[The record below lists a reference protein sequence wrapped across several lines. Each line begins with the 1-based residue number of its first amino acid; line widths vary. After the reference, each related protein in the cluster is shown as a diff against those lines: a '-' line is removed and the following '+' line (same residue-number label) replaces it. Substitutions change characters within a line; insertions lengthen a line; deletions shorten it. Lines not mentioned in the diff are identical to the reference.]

1 MARIAKIIAK
11 LVAVVVVLAALLV
24 GGIEF
29 MSWRASRDVKR
40 IVAGLPRGTPYA
52 EVVAKL
58 GEPSVSYSKP
68 EEVAHYGTQKDP
80 QFVES
85 AVLHK
90 FVRRGP
96 PYVWVLVYTDR
107 ESKAVLL
114 ADWETM

>member
-1 MARIAKIIAK
+1 MTRIAKIIAE
-11 LVAVVVVLAALLV
+11 LVAVFVVLAALFV
-24 GGIEF
+24 GGSEF
-29 MSWRASRDVKR
+29 MARRASRDVKR

-58 GEPSVSYSKP
+58 GKPVVSYSKP
-68 EEVAHYGTQKDP
+68 EEVTHYGTQKDP

-90 FVRRGP
+90 FAHRGP
-96 PYVWVLVYTDR
+96 PYLWVLVYTDR

-114 ADWETM
+114 ADWEAM

>member
-1 MARIAKIIAK
+1 MTRIAKIIAK

-58 GEPSVSYSKP
+58 GKPSVSYSKP
-68 EEVAHYGTQKDP
+68 EEVAHYATQKDP
-80 QFVES
+80 QSVES
-85 AVLHK
+85 VVLHK
-90 FVRRGP
+90 FAHRGP

-107 ESKAVLL
+107 ESKAVLH
-114 ADWETM
+114 ADWVRM